1 MPNEDQRL
9 DPSPPIETPRRG
21 FILAALIGSLVVA
34 LTVIAVARRTD
45 SEAAGSRSAPPSS
58 ERAAVTS
65 TTIAE
70 REEVVAQLRAI
81 LRVRDQAY
89 LERNVD
95 LLRRIYTT
103 DCPCLR
109 GDRGAIQQLLK
120 DNAVWVGASTSVQ
133 VRDFE
138 KVNNRLWIVVAN
150 FAASP
155 FRIETESGKLIR
167 AVKGRNEL
175 FRFALTRTA
184 SDRLLLGFAGP
195 VDESD

>member
-1 MPNEDQRL
+1 MPNEDHRL
-9 DPSPPIETPRRG
+9 GPSPPIETPRRG

-34 LTVIAVARRTD
+34 LAVIAVARRTG
-45 SEAAGSRSAPPSS
+45 SEAAGSPSAPTSS
-58 ERAAVTS
+58 ARAGVTS

-70 REEVVAQLRAI
+70 REEVVARLRAI

-89 LERNVD
+89 LERNVE
-95 LLRRIYTT
+95 LLRKIYTT

-109 GDRGAIQQLLK
+109 GDGGAIQQLLK

-133 VRDFE
+133 IKEFE

-155 FRIETESGKLIR
+155 FRIETESGELIR

-175 FRFALTRTA
+175 FRFALTRTT